1 MGIIKLCRLLGVV
14 KKVEKF
20 LKTHPQDVEK
30 AKELAGNVTDLLTE
44 LKKMEYELKE
54 ITKESKGLLAKL
66 KEIK

>member
-54 ITKESKGLLAKL
+54 ITKEVKGLLAKL

>member
-1 MGIIKLCRLLGVV
+1 MDIIKLCRLLGVV

-20 LKTHPQDVEK
+20 LKTHPQDVKK
-30 AKELAGNVTDLLTE
+30 AKELAGKVTDLLTE

-54 ITKESKGLLAKL
+54 ITKEIKGLLAKL

>member
-1 MGIIKLCRLLGVV
+1 MGIIKLCKLLGVV

-30 AKELAGNVTDLLTE
+30 AKEFAGKVTDLLTE

-54 ITKESKGLLAKL
+54 ITKEIKGLLAKL

>member
-30 AKELAGNVTDLLTE
+30 AKELACKVTELLTE
-44 LKKMEYELKE
+44 LKKMEYELK
-54 ITKESKGLLAKL
+54 
-66 KEIK
+66 

>member
-20 LKTHPQDVEK
+20 LKTNQHDVEK
-30 AKELAGNVTDLLTE
+30 AKELAGKVTDLLTE
-44 LKKMEYELKE
+44 LKRTEYELKE
-54 ITKESKGLLAKL
+54 ITKEIKGLLDKL

>member
-20 LKTHPQDVEK
+20 LKTHPQDVKK
-30 AKELAGNVTDLLTE
+30 AKELAGKVTDLLTE
-44 LKKMEYELKE
+44 LKRTEYELKE
-54 ITKESKGLLAKL
+54 ITKEIKGLLAKL

>member
-20 LKTHPQDVEK
+20 LKTHPQDVKK
-30 AKELAGNVTDLLTE
+30 AKELAGKVTDLLTE
-44 LKKMEYELKE
+44 LKMMEYELKE
-54 ITKESKGLLAKL
+54 ITKEIKGLLAKL

>member
-20 LKTHPQDVEK
+20 LKTRPQDVEK
-30 AKELAGNVTDLLTE
+30 AKELAGKVTDLLTE
-44 LKKMEYELKE
+44 LKRMEYELKE
-54 ITKESKGLLAKL
+54 ITKEIKGLLDKL

>member
-30 AKELAGNVTDLLTE
+30 ANELAGKVTDLLTE

-54 ITKESKGLLAKL
+54 ITKEIKGLLAKL

>member
-20 LKTHPQDVEK
+20 LKTNQQDVEK
-30 AKELAGNVTDLLTE
+30 AKELAGKVTDLLTE
-44 LKKMEYELKE
+44 LKRTEYELKE
-54 ITKESKGLLAKL
+54 ITKEIKCLLDKL

>member
-20 LKTHPQDVEK
+20 LKTNPQDVKK
-30 AKELAGNVTDLLTE
+30 AKELAGKVTDLLTE
-44 LKKMEYELKE
+44 LKKTEYELKE
-54 ITKESKGLLAKL
+54 ITKEIKGLLDKL

>member
-1 MGIIKLCRLLGVV
+1 MGIIKLCRLLCVV

-20 LKTHPQDVEK
+20 LKTHPQDVKK
-30 AKELAGNVTDLLTE
+30 AKELAGKVTDLLTE

-54 ITKESKGLLAKL
+54 ITKEIKGLLAKL

>member
-20 LKTHPQDVEK
+20 LKTNPQDVKK
-30 AKELAGNVTDLLTE
+30 AKELAGKVTDLLTE
-44 LKKMEYELKE
+44 LKKAEYELKE
-54 ITKESKGLLAKL
+54 IAKEIKGLLDKL

>member
-20 LKTHPQDVEK
+20 LKPHPQDVEN
-30 AKELAGNVTDLLTE
+30 AKELAGKVTDLLTE

-54 ITKESKGLLAKL
+54 ITKEIKGLLAKL

>member
-20 LKTHPQDVEK
+20 LKTHPPDVEK
-30 AKELAGNVTDLLTE
+30 AKELAGKVTDLLTE

-54 ITKESKGLLAKL
+54 ITKEIKGLLDKL

>member
-30 AKELAGNVTDLLTE
+30 AKGLADKVTDLLTE

-54 ITKESKGLLAKL
+54 ITKEIKVLLAKL

>member
-20 LKTHPQDVEK
+20 LKTHPQKIKK
-30 AKELAGNVTDLLTE
+30 AKELAGKVTDLLTE
-44 LKKMEYELKE
+44 LKKTEYELKE
-54 ITKESKGLLAKL
+54 ITKEIKGLLNKL

>member
-30 AKELAGNVTDLLTE
+30 AKESAGKVTELLTE

-54 ITKESKGLLAKL
+54 ITKEIKGLLAKL

>member
-20 LKTHPQDVEK
+20 LKNHPQDVEK
-30 AKELAGNVTDLLTE
+30 AKELAGKVTDLLTE
-44 LKKMEYELKE
+44 LKRTEYELKE
-54 ITKESKGLLAKL
+54 ITKEIKGLLAKL

>member
-20 LKTHPQDVEK
+20 LKTHPQDVKK
-30 AKELAGNVTDLLTE
+30 AKELAGKVTDLLTE

-54 ITKESKGLLAKL
+54 ITKEIKGLLAKL

>member
-30 AKELAGNVTDLLTE
+30 AKELSGKVTDLLTE

-54 ITKESKGLLAKL
+54 ITKEIKGLLAKL

>member
-20 LKTHPQDVEK
+20 LKTHPQDVEN
-30 AKELAGNVTDLLTE
+30 AKELACKVTNLLTE

-54 ITKESKGLLAKL
+54 ITKEIKGLLAKL

>member
-20 LKTHPQDVEK
+20 LKTHPQDVKK
-30 AKELAGNVTDLLTE
+30 AKELAGKVTDLLTE

-54 ITKESKGLLAKL
+54 TTKEIKGLLAKL

>member
-1 MGIIKLCRLLGVV
+1 MGIIKLCKLLGVV

-20 LKTHPQDVEK
+20 LKTHPQDVEN
-30 AKELAGNVTDLLTE
+30 AKELADKVTDLFTE

-54 ITKESKGLLAKL
+54 ITKEIKCLLAKL

>member
-1 MGIIKLCRLLGVV
+1 MGIIKLCRLLCVV

-30 AKELAGNVTDLLTE
+30 AKELAGKVTDLLTK
-44 LKKMEYELKE
+44 LTRKEYDMKE
-54 ITKESKGLLAKL
+54 ITKEIKGLLDKL

>member
-20 LKTHPQDVEK
+20 LKTNQQDVEK
-30 AKELAGNVTDLLTE
+30 AKELAGKVTDLLTE
-44 LKKMEYELKE
+44 LKRMEYELKE
-54 ITKESKGLLAKL
+54 ITKEIKGLLDKL

>member
-20 LKTHPQDVEK
+20 LKAHPQDVEK
-30 AKELAGNVTDLLTE
+30 AKELAGKVTDLLTE

-54 ITKESKGLLAKL
+54 ITKEIKGLLAKL

>member
-1 MGIIKLCRLLGVV
+1 MGIIKLCRLLCVV

-20 LKTHPQDVEK
+20 LKTHPQDVK
-30 AKELAGNVTDLLTE
+30 KSKELAGKVTDLLTE

-54 ITKESKGLLAKL
+54 ITKEIKGLLAKL

>member
-20 LKTHPQDVEK
+20 LKTHPHDVEK
-30 AKELAGNVTDLLTE
+30 AKELAGKVTDLLTE
-44 LKKMEYELKE
+44 LKRMEYELKE
-54 ITKESKGLLAKL
+54 ITKEIKGLLAKL